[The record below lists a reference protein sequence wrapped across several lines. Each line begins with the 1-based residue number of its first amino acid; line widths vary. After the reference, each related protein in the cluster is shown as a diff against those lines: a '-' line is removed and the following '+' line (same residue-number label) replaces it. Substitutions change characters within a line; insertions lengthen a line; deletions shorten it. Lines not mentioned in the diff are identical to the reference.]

1 MAGAGATLGVILAG
15 GASKRFG
22 SNKALA
28 ALNGRAIVAH
38 VAARAAPQV
47 DLLVLNAAD
56 DGARTGLPVVPD
68 LTAGEGPLSGWIA
81 GLRQAKA
88 DGFSLM
94 ATFACD
100 TPHFPAD
107 TTNRLRVAIAGGV
120 DCAMARHDGQV
131 HHTFALVRTAALSRI
146 EEAYAGGMRRL
157 RAVGGILSCALPD
170 FSDCRD
176 GPNGDAFFNINTQE
190 DLAVFGAWWR
200 DHGHDL

>member
-1 MAGAGATLGVILAG
+1 MAGGTLGVILAG

-22 SNKALA
+22 TNKALA
-28 ALNGRAIVAH
+28 ALDGRALVTH

-47 DLLVLNAAD
+47 DRLVLNAAD
-56 DGARTGLPVVPD
+56 DSAQTGLTVVPD
-68 LTAGEGPLSGWIA
+68 LTAGEGPLAGWIA
-81 GLRQAKA
+81 GLRWAKA
-88 DGFSLM
+88 EGFALM

-107 TTNRLRVAIAGGV
+107 TVSRLQAAITGV

-131 HHTFALVRTAALSRI
+131 HHTFALVRTSALSRI

-170 FSDCRD
+170 FSDNRD
-176 GPNGDAFFNINTQE
+176 GPDGDAFFNINTRD
-190 DLAVFGAWWR
+190 DLAVFEGW
-200 DHGHDL
+200 HGQFR

>member
-28 ALNGRAIVAH
+28 AVDGRAIVAH

-56 DGARTGLPVVPD
+56 DVAQTGLTVVPD
-68 LTAGEGPLSGWIA
+68 LAAGEGPLAGWVA
-81 GLRQAKA
+81 GLRWAKA
-88 DGFSLM
+88 EGISLM

-100 TPHFPAD
+100 TPHFPLD
-107 TTNRLRVAIAGGV
+107 TVSRLRAAMTSGV
-120 DCAMARHDGQV
+120 DCVMARHDGQV

-170 FSDCRD
+170 FSDNRD
-176 GPNGDAFFNINTQE
+176 GPNGDAFFNINTRE
-190 DLAVFGAWWR
+190 DLAVFESWWHGR
-200 DHGHDL
+200 DLR